1 MKKQDNQKTGK
12 FKIRSFAGL
21 IRQTKPQYWQLLVG
35 LTLGLIATLGQL
47 VVPKFAQLLV
57 NEFSKGLN
65 GTLLAIIIALFIL
78 SAVISAI
85 SGTFLGAFGEQVVAK
100 LRQILWEKL
109 INLKITYFDN
119 VKVGQM
125 TSRLVND
132 SDQIKDLLSNFFPN
146 AVTAIFQLVGAFFFM
161 LVMDWRMTLIMFIVV
176 PGVFIMMRPIMRQTM
191 KVGHARQ
198 ETLADFNGQV
208 DDTLSEIRLVK
219 ASNAEQYEVTTGHQS
234 INHLYQ
240 IGLKEAI
247 YNSIA
252 GPLMGTTMMALM
264 VGLLAYGAH
273 RVATGTMTMGTL
285 FAFLMYL
292 FQVISPVSI
301 LGQFSVRVAKAS
313 GATEHIQELLAETE
327 EDFSQPTI
335 PVVANQPLNLEHVD
349 FSYQTGQPI
358 LTDINITAKPNTTV
372 AFVGPSG
379 SGKST
384 ILNLIERYYQPTAGA
399 IKIGTQDIHDLNL
412 KSWRQQLGFVSQDS
426 AIMAGTIRHNLTY
439 GLAGD
444 YSDDEIWH
452 VLKLAYADE
461 FVRQMDQ
468 QLDTQVGERGVKV
481 SGGQRQ
487 RLAIARA
494 FLRNPQILMLDEAT
508 ASLDSES
515 EAMVQKA
522 LNQLMAG
529 RTTLIIA
536 HRLSTIVD
544 ANEIYF
550 IDDGQVSGHGTHQE
564 LMQSL
569 PKYQEY
575 VKIQFK

>member
-1 MKKQDNQKTGK
+1 M
-12 FKIRSFAGL
+12 
-21 IRQTKPQYWQLLVG
+21 
-35 LTLGLIATLGQL
+35 
-47 VVPKFAQLLV
+47 
-57 NEFSKGLN
+57 
-65 GTLLAIIIALFIL
+65 
-78 SAVISAI
+78 
-85 SGTFLGAFGEQVVAK
+85 GAFGEQVVAK

-285 FAFLMYL
+285 FAF
-292 FQVISPVSI
+292 FDVFISGDLPGFDFRTI
-301 LGQFSVRVAKAS
+301 FS
-313 GATEHIQELLAETE
+313 
-327 EDFSQPTI
+327 
-335 PVVANQPLNLEHVD
+335 
-349 FSYQTGQPI
+349 
-358 LTDINITAKPNTTV
+358 
-372 AFVGPSG
+372 SG
-379 SGKST
+379 SKSEWS
-384 ILNLIERYYQPTAGA
+384 NRAYPGV
-399 IKIGTQDIHDLNL
+399 
-412 KSWRQQLGFVSQDS
+412 VSRD
-426 AIMAGTIRHNLTY
+426 RRRFFP
-439 GLAGD
+439 
-444 YSDDEIWH
+444 
-452 VLKLAYADE
+452 AD
-461 FVRQMDQ
+461 
-468 QLDTQVGERGVKV
+468 
-481 SGGQRQ
+481 
-487 RLAIARA
+487 
-494 FLRNPQILMLDEAT
+494 NPC
-508 ASLDSES
+508 
-515 EAMVQKA
+515 
-522 LNQLMAG
+522 G
-529 RTTLIIA
+529 C
-536 HRLSTIVD
+536 
-544 ANEIYF
+544 
-550 IDDGQVSGHGTHQE
+550 
-564 LMQSL
+564 
-569 PKYQEY
+569 
-575 VKIQFK
+575 